1 MSPTRDLLSL
11 PSRPPLFFL
20 GSRKA
25 GRDTTQTNKNKEV
38 KNMENEYSKEESD
51 AIAEGAWNSCLPFLK
66 EYREKGM
73 EAIDLEEVDGQ

>member
-1 MSPTRDLLSL
+1 
-11 PSRPPLFFL
+11 
-20 GSRKA
+20 
-25 GRDTTQTNKNKEV
+25 
-38 KNMENEYSKEESD
+38 MENEYSKEESD